1 MLNSLLNDLAPL
13 KDLGTLLSQQRWIE
27 FSSEEEAEK
36 AIKTLNGTKLD
47 EREITVKPFTG
58 SGEKGFRKRRSRS
71 RSPGRKRK
79 LFVGNL
85 PFEMTWQELKDVFK
99 KYARVERAEIV
110 TRRDVRKCNDRR
122 GAVGALVMYY
132 LRAQRKHQ

>member
-1 MLNSLLNDLAPL
+1 MLNSLLKDLAPP

-27 FSSEEEAEK
+27 FSSEEEAEN
-36 AIKTLNGTKLD
+36 AIKTLNGSKLD
-47 EREITVKPFTG
+47 EREITVKPFMGT
-58 SGEKGFRKRRSRS
+58 GEKGYRKRRSRS
-71 RSPGRKRK
+71 RSPGRRRK

-110 TRRDVRKCNDRR
+110 TRRDVRRYNDRR
-122 GAVGALVMYY
+122 GVVKDLVMFY
-132 LRAQRKHQ
+132 LKLQKKHQ